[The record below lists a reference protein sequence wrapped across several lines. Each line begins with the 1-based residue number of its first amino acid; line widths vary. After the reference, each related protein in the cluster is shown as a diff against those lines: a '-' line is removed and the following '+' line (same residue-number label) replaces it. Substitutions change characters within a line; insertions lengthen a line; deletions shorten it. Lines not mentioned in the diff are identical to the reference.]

1 MAGKSFS
8 NEELNFFKFAS
19 IVLDE
24 VPKILRQLF
33 VTMWDNRIAALPGYQ
48 VWDDSATVR
57 NLLLAREG
65 GKTDIPTNKSISE
78 WDCTALIQAIIYS
91 NTFAN
96 SHKKSLG
103 EQYLKGKKLSGFF
116 HSSVV
121 SASGNQDETLTLAI
135 DQLRRFRN
143 FICHIPEPSMRKVDF
158 DKHVQLAKDAFAAI
172 GFPTVPI
179 DDIGSLKADDFP
191 TSKVNELNEQI
202 KVDLRENNK
211 ALQENNQFLQQVAEG
226 MTGMIRKLEDMEL
239 AVADQTSKNGNDVNL
254 IL

>member
-24 VPKILRQLF
+24 VPKLLRQLF
-33 VTMWDNRIAALPGYQ
+33 VTMWDNRIASLPGYQ
-48 VWDDSATVR
+48 AWDDSGTVR

-65 GKTDIPTNKSISE
+65 GKTGIPTNKSINE
-78 WDCTALIQAIIYS
+78 WDCTALNKAIIYS
-91 NTFAN
+91 ITFAN

-103 EQYLKGKKLSGFF
+103 EQYLKGKKLSGF
-116 HSSVV
+116 HCSVV

-135 DQLRRFRN
+135 DQLRRLRN
-143 FICHIPEPSMRKVDF
+143 LICHISEPSMSKVDF
-158 DKHVQLAKDAFAAI
+158 DKHVQLAKDAFTAI
-172 GFPTVPI
+172 GFSTVRI

-226 MTGMIRKLEDMEL
+226 MTGMIRKLENVEL
-239 AVADQTSKNGNDVNL
+239 AVADQTSNNGNYINL
-254 IL
+254 II